1 MRQGDT
7 GVFFM
12 RAPGSAFTDNAICD
26 EDTGW

>member
-1 MRQGDT
+1 MHQGAA

-12 RAPGSAFTDNAICD
+12 RAHESGLTDNAICD

>member
-12 RAPGSAFTDNAICD
+12 RAHGWDFTDNAICD
-26 EDTGW
+26 EDTGR